1 MLQPLFMAAR
11 LTMSNLRILYHDD
24 DILALSKPP
33 GMLSVPG
40 LSQPQN
46 LLDAARAQFPNI
58 RTVHR
63 LDMAT
68 SGVIVYALNHPAQ
81 RHLSRQFESRQVK
94 KQYAAVVHGQVTA
107 AHGEI
112 ALPLICDWPNRPRQK
127 IDWHG
132 GKHAHTRFE
141 VQHADQHTTY
151 LHLFPV
157 TGRSHQL
164 RVHCLGIGHPI
175 IGDELYA
182 PASNAKRLMLHAECI
197 EFTHPVSERPLII
210 RCRAPFVCPW
220 ADQQH
225 NG

>member
-1 MLQPLFMAAR
+1 MLPPLYVLAA
-11 LTMSNLRILYHDD
+11 LRMTDLHILYHDD

-68 SGVIVYALNHPAQ
+68 SGVILYALNHAAQ

-94 KQYAAVVHGQVTA
+94 KQYAAVVHGRVDA

-127 IDWHG
+127 IDWHS

-141 VQHADQHTTY
+141 VQQVHTHTTY

-164 RVHCLGIGHPI
+164 RVHCLSIGHPI

-182 PASNAKRLMLHAECI
+182 PASASQRLMLHAECI
-197 EFTHPVSERPLII
+197 EFTHPLSGQAQII
-210 RCRAPFVCPW
+210 RSCAPFAPEHTG
-220 ADQQH
+220 DM
-225 NG
+225 